1 MRTLLLGL
9 ALAAAP
15 ALASPLEDCL
25 FCYGGLDF
33 SNYVHPVT
41 VVNTPEWAQ
50 VPNARAWYEI
60 ELGVLTGQW
69 EGMMLVLRGLLYMEE
84 RPRLH
89 SWLDIVPAL
98 REGDGGNSPE
108 SVTPE
113 PGTWLLM
120 AGGAAVI
127 SLRRLRSRAG
137 AGGGGRRSSSSI

>member
-9 ALAAAP
+9 VLAAAP
-15 ALASPLEDCL
+15 ALASPLQDCL

-41 VVNTPEWAQ
+41 VENTPEWAQ
-50 VPNARAWYEI
+50 VPNAQAWYEF
-60 ELGVLTGQW
+60 ELGILTGQW
-69 EGMMLVLRGLLYMEE
+69 EGMMLVLRGLLFMEE

-89 SWLDIVPAL
+89 AWLEIIPAL
-98 REGDGGNSPE
+98 GEGDGGNSPE

-120 AGGAAVI
+120 AGGAAAI
-127 SLRRLRSRAG
+127 SLRRRRSRAG
-137 AGGGGRRSSSSI
+137 AGGAGRRSSSLT